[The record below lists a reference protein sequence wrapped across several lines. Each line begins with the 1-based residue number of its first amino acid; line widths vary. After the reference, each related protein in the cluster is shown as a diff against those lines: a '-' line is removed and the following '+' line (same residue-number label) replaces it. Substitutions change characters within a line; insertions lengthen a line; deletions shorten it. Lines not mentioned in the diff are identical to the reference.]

1 MNDDDHAAPAA
12 KPAPDQIPRSTSR
25 GLCNLGLTIWDRWRS
40 AWREIAA
47 ATVAAMLAW
56 VVAQKLF
63 DHTHPI
69 FAAVIAIVALGPG
82 IPSHRRQAWGLVLG
96 VALGILV
103 GEVARFIP
111 EPAVATGVG
120 VFVSM
125 MIATSFGMG
134 PVVPIQAGVSL
145 LLVLTLGT
153 QTAGYVRMI
162 DVVIGAVIGL
172 ICGRLLLRPKP

>member
-1 MNDDDHAAPAA
+1 M
-12 KPAPDQIPRSTSR
+12 PDQDSR
-25 GLCNLGLTIWDRWRS
+25 TPSQGVCQLGRTLCDRWRS

-47 ATVAAMLAW
+47 ATIAAIVAW
-56 VVAQKLF
+56 VVAQHLF
-63 DHTHPI
+63 DHPHPI

-82 IPSHRRQAWGLVLG
+82 IPSHRKQAWGLVLG
-96 VALGILV
+96 VAVGILV
-103 GEVARFIP
+103 GEVVRFIP
-111 EPAVATGVG
+111 EPAVAMGVG

-162 DVVIGAVIGL
+162 DVVIGAVVGL
-172 ICGRLLLRPKP
+172 ICGRLLLRPKQ